1 MADPESADQLHTAWD
16 DPIPEDEQEL
26 ELKATEVSYF
36 KNNLS
41 VLWVLFL
48 TSFAFCDD

>member
-41 VLWVLFL
+41 VFVGLVFDKFCFL
-48 TSFAFCDD
+48 